1 MPDLYPMPFAQRVE
15 VFSFTCNAHHS
26 GGKRMKT
33 CQFIILPFFLP
44 TLSANPLPFP
54 ALLFFGAS
62 IAKGRLVK
70 V

>member
-1 MPDLYPMPFAQRVE
+1 
-15 VFSFTCNAHHS
+15 
-26 GGKRMKT
+26 MKT